1 MKAYLFRNYEPN
13 QTTGRFILTENEDL
27 LFKSFSLELPD
38 LNNLRSHSCIPVG
51 DYICKIEF
59 SPSHGMCFHILNVPD
74 RDHILIHS
82 GNYNKDTEGCLLLGE
97 FLKDIN
103 KDGLRDVTDSK
114 KTVEKLEAICDSF
127 ILTIL

>member
-1 MKAYLFRNYEPN
+1 MKGYLLRNYEEH

-38 LNNLRSHSCIPVG
+38 LNNTPFLSCIPTG
-51 DYICKIEF
+51 DYFCKIEL
-59 SPSHGMCFHILNVPD
+59 SPSQGMCFHILNVPG

-103 KDGLRDVTDSK
+103 KDGLRDVTNSV
-114 KTVEKLEAICDSF
+114 KTVERLEAICDSF

>member
-1 MKAYLFRNYEPN
+1 MKAYLFRNYEEH
-13 QTTGRFILTENEDL
+13 QTTGRFILTENEEL
-27 LFKSFSLELPD
+27 LFKSYSLELPD
-38 LNNLRSHSCIPVG
+38 LKNIAFFSCIPVG

-59 SPSHGMCFHILNVPD
+59 SPSHGYCFHILNVPG

-97 FLKDIN
+97 DLTDIN
-103 KDGLRDVTDSK
+103 GDGLRDVTNSV
-114 KTVEKLEAICDSF
+114 KTIEALEMITDEF